1 MLYFIYVIN
10 ELHAFFLG
18 FWTMMAI
25 LLAGLYIAV
34 CCGNDFINAIN
45 IFADK
50 VNTYI
55 DNWLFNS
62 VESFVHDTISLPV
75 DWI

>member
-55 DNWLFNS
+55 DNCYGATAEKLPNDH
-62 VESFVHDTISLPV
+62 SFGIEL
-75 DWI
+75 